1 MIDETQSEDPKGIES
16 ETKPELEETCRQVR
30 ESFSVQIG
38 LFEPVC
44 CTRPAVLTRKQCIA
58 RRNPL
63 PVCPPCEIRCPCVSV
78 VGS

>member
-44 CTRPAVLTRKQCIA
+44 CTRPAVLTRKQCSA
-58 RRNPL
+58 CVPRVSPVRNPL
-63 PVCPPCEIRCPCVSV
+63 PVCIS
-78 VGS
+78 GW